1 MTAAVGCAALAAAER
16 ELPVVTDPAAALDAQ
31 ALLEACHAAGALEWS
46 LALACS
52 LDNTL
57 LLAGAR
63 AAADDGC
70 PVHAH
75 P

>member
-63 AAADDGC
+63 AALGI
-70 PVHAH
+70 
-75 P
+75 